1 MAGDITI
8 LHNPRC
14 STSRFAVQAAEDAGA
29 GAQVRNYRNDP
40 HTESEWLEVLA
51 ILEGEPTE
59 LVRRDQ
65 NFKASG
71 LGDGDVATA
80 EQVAK
85 VLAEN
90 PALAQRPVLIRGG
103 RAIIGRPK
111 SAVAPFLA

>member
-1 MAGDITI
+1 MKMAGDITI

-40 HTESEWLEVLA
+40 LTESEWLEVLA

-85 VLAEN
+85 VLAE
-90 PALAQRPVLIRGG
+90 IG
-103 RAIIGRPK
+103 RASRRERGYRTGCRR
-111 SAVAPFLA
+111 